1 MISKFRAAVLVS
13 SKRELAIQEISFVGN
28 LKPGQVLVKLKYSGL
43 CGAQINEIDAVKGQD
58 KFLPH
63 LLGHEGVG
71 QVVEIGDLVNH
82 VSIGDK
88 VILHWMQGIGIQSQ
102 LPEYINY
109 RGEIINA
116 GWVTT
121 FNEYAVVSANR
132 CTKIRT
138 TVEDKFLPPLGCSA
152 TTALGVV
159 NNDAQIKVGDTAL
172 VIGCGGVGL
181 LTVASLSLAGALE
194 IIALD
199 INSEKL
205 TQAKKFGSTLGLNA
219 QDVDCK
225 KLLKTIDE
233 YLNGRKIDAIIET
246 TGNKEMIEFAYDLA
260 RDGGKVILVGV
271 PNVAEPISI
280 DSLPLHFNT
289 ILKGSKGGDSSPQ
302 VDIDRILRLT
312 EMGRFPLTDFPI
324 KIFKLDEIN
333 EAIAKLRSGTLGRMI
348 IEF

>member
-13 SKRELAIQEISFVGN
+13 SKRELEIQEISFVEN
-28 LKPGQVLVKLKYSGL
+28 LKPGQVLVKLIYSGL

-71 QVVEIGDLVNH
+71 EVVEIGDLVNH

-102 LPEYINY
+102 LPKYLNQ

-132 CTKIRT
+132 CTKIIT
-138 TVEDKFLPPLGCSA
+138 TIKNKFLPPLGCSA

-159 NNDAQIKVGDTAL
+159 NNDAQIKVGETAL

-199 INSEKL
+199 INTEKL
-205 TQAKKFGSTLGLNA
+205 AQAKKFGSTLELNA
-219 QDVDCK
+219 QDLDSK
-225 KLLKTIDE
+225 KLIKATGE

-246 TGNKEMIEFAYDLA
+246 TGNKVMIEFAYELA

-271 PNVAEPISI
+271 PNVAEPILI

-312 EMGRFPLTDFPI
+312 EKGRFPLTDFPI
-324 KIFKLDEIN
+324 TIFKLDEIN
-333 EAIAKLRSGTLGRMI
+333 EAISKLRSGTLGRMI

>member
-1 MISKFRAAVLVS
+1 MKSKFRAAVLVN
-13 SKRELAIQEISFVGN
+13 SKKELEIQEISFVEN

-43 CGAQINEIDAVKGQD
+43 CGAQINEIDAVKGED

-71 QVVEIGDLVNH
+71 EVIEIGDAVNH

-88 VILHWMQGIGIQSQ
+88 VILHWMQGIGIQSS
-102 LPEYINY
+102 LPKYHNQ
-109 RGEIINA
+109 RGDTINA

-132 CTKIRT
+132 CTKIIT
-138 TVEDKFLPPLGCSA
+138 TIEDKFLPPLGCSA

-159 NNDAQIKVGDTAL
+159 NNDAQFKVGETAL

-181 LTVASLSLAGALE
+181 LTVASLRLAGALE
-194 IIALD
+194 IISLD

-205 TQAKKFGSTLGLNA
+205 TQAKKFGSTLEINA
-219 QDVDCK
+219 QDIDSK
-225 KLLKTIDE
+225 KLIKTILE
-233 YLNGRKIDAIIET
+233 YLNGRKVNAIIET
-246 TGNKEMIEFAYDLA
+246 TGNKKMIEFAYELA
-260 RDGGKVILVGV
+260 KDGGTVILVGV
-271 PNVAEPISI
+271 PNVAEPILI

-289 ILKGSKGGDSSPQ
+289 ILKGSKGGNSSPQ

-312 EMGRFPLTDFPI
+312 EVGRFPLTDFPI
-324 KIFKLDEIN
+324 TIFKLDEIN
-333 EAIAKLRSGTLGRMI
+333 QAISKLRSGTLGRMI